1 MWIRTECRTD
11 QRFFSCLSFCSLER
25 NVFCSAE
32 MPSVHWACY
41 KPLLPCASP
50 ITPIRA
56 QMSLLG
62 CRDGGTPLWQAG
74 DVFLFFYSPFNSKCK
89 CSKSS
94 QSKAEMVSDD
104 FNGGNANK
112 RCDFLHLSCRLSF
125 TDQCA
130 GGSQCPRSDQSS
142 WLKTKT
148 GPRCCRA
155 LAQSI
160 ARGCLVHLS
169 RDAHG

>member
-1 MWIRTECRTD
+1 MCFVQLKCPRCTEPVTNLCSPVQAPSLPSGLRCPCWD
-11 QRFFSCLSFCSLER
+11 AEMEGHPSDRQGMSFFSFIPPSTANANALNLLSPKQRWC
-25 NVFCSAE
+25 
-32 MPSVHWACY
+32 
-41 KPLLPCASP
+41 
-50 ITPIRA
+50 
-56 QMSLLG
+56 QMTS
-62 CRDGGTPLWQAG
+62 T
-74 DVFLFFYSPFNSKCK
+74 
-89 CSKSS
+89 
-94 QSKAEMVSDD
+94 
-104 FNGGNANK
+104 GGNANK